1 MFANSVKVVCL
12 FMQLV
17 CSGALVSSDAVG
29 VGHFVLI
36 VNNLIDFLLI
46 ASENSWKIFLKIQ

>member
-1 MFANSVKVVCL
+1 
-12 FMQLV
+12 MQLV